1 MINQIRKFLKN
12 DKVLHMICCFAIVV
26 IFGLILNVVSG
37 IVLALIASFGSET
50 YDEIK
55 YKGWS
60 WNDLLAYL
68 LADLLGIV
76 LGILVL

>member
-1 MINQIRKFLKN
+1 MINQIRKFLKS

-37 IVLALIASFGSET
+37 IALALIASFGKEA
-50 YDEIK
+50 YDEVK
-55 YKGWS
+55 YKGWKL
-60 WNDLLAYL
+60 DDL

>member
-1 MINQIRKFLKN
+1 MINQIKKFLKS

-37 IVLALIASFGSET
+37 IALALIASFGKEA
-50 YDEIK
+50 YDEVK
-55 YKGWS
+55 YKGR
-60 WNDLLAYL
+60 DDL